1 MIIIFFTFSLII
13 RGLIIFLSKDIANF
27 DLNSYLIV
35 GKYLYQGESIYPQIA
50 INHYPYFP
58 FFLYFQLLAY
68 FLEKKFMFS
77 SIVVLKSIINLFDLG
92 NGFLVYQLTKK
103 NLKKTIFYLFNPV
116 SLLIFSFHGQFD
128 SIPLFFL
135 LSALYLLRKKNELPA
150 IINYS
155 LSVLAKPW
163 PIFFL
168 PIFVFSLKKKSSMII
183 PPFIFIFA
191 MVVYNLFWPSGIID
205 IFYPIITY
213 RSIFDIWGIGLIIKN
228 FFFKNFSQTPIFLQ
242 KIFLFIFI
250 IFLFNYSIYL
260 AKNKKIN
267 LLKKFFCLLIFFY
280 IFTTG
285 FSIQY
290 FSWLIPFLFIDNKSF
305 KLLYCNLVIYCL
317 LNYSLLIWQNAYVM
331 NLLFVFSIFLWLLL
345 FYFWISMSKRACCK

>member
-1 MIIIFFTFSLII
+1 MLILTFIFSFII
-13 RGLIIFLSKDIANF
+13 RESIILFSTNINNF
-27 DLNSYLIV
+27 DLSSYRLV
-35 GKYLYQGESIYPQIA
+35 GKTLFEGESIYPQIA

-68 FLEKKFMFS
+68 FLEKKFMLS
-77 SIVVLKSIINLFDLG
+77 SIIFLKSIINLFDLG
-92 NGFLVYQLTKK
+92 NGFLVYQLTNK

-135 LSALYLLRKKNELPA
+135 LFALHLLRKKNELPA

-155 LSVLAKPW
+155 LGLLAKPW

-168 PIFVFSLKKKSSMII
+168 PIFVFSLKKKSSII
-183 PPFIFIFA
+183 LVPFILVLSMI
-191 MVVYNLFWPSGIID
+191 VYNLFWPSGFIH
-205 IFYPIITY
+205 IFYPIIAY
-213 RSIFDIWGIGLIIKN
+213 RSIFDAWGIGLMIKS
-228 FFFKNFSQTPIFLQ
+228 FFFKNLSQTPIFLQ
-242 KIFLFIFI
+242 KIFLFLFL

-267 LLKKFFCLLIFFY
+267 LSKKFFFLLIFFY

-290 FSWLIPFLFIDNKSF
+290 FSWLIPFLFIYNKSF

-317 LNYSLLIWQNAYVM
+317 LNYSFWIWQNVYIK
-331 NLLFVFSIFLWLLL
+331 NLLFVFSIFLWLSL
-345 FYFWISMSKRACCK
+345 FYFWILMNKRASYR